1 MPVEKNQLVLR
12 ENMRKV
18 MASYCGNMLIQLTTK
33 FFKIVVISSFLVSAM
48 PRHYS
53 NEERTNA
60 IDDAVVSE
68 SPKKILGIHPSK
80 FK

>member
-1 MPVEKNQLVLR
+1 
-12 ENMRKV
+12 
-18 MASYCGNMLIQLTTK
+18 MLIQLTTK

-53 NEERTNA
+53 NEERTN
-60 IDDAVVSE
+60 DDAVVSE
-68 SPKKILGIHPSK
+68 SPNKYLGIHPSK

>member
-1 MPVEKNQLVLR
+1 V
-12 ENMRKV
+12 
-18 MASYCGNMLIQLTTK
+18 NMLIQVTTK
-33 FFKIVVISSFLVSAM
+33 FFKIVTIFSLLVSAM

-68 SPKKILGIHPSK
+68 SREAHLLTNDFLEFI
-80 FK
+80 

>member
-1 MPVEKNQLVLR
+1 
-12 ENMRKV
+12 
-18 MASYCGNMLIQLTTK
+18 MLIQLTTK

-68 SPKKILGIHPSK
+68 FPKKILGIHPSN